1 MGTDSVIGVQ
11 TLIAGLSPDAA
22 VLLLTVGVA
31 LIYYELNRPGS
42 ILPGA
47 VGLLTVLLSVAAV
60 GQHGVNMVAV
70 ALILSGVALLTLSLL
85 RPTPMLLS
93 LAATVALIAGLRW
106 LPKYSCCTAVHTGV
120 AVGCG
125 VALGAGTSV
134 LTRIARRARVN
145 KGLDY

>member
-1 MGTDSVIGVQ
+1 M
-11 TLIAGLSPDAA
+11 
-22 VLLLTVGVA
+22 LTRGIA

-42 ILPGA
+42 ILPGSL
-47 VGLLTVLLSVAAV
+47 GLLTVLLSLAVVAR
-60 GQHGVNMVAV
+60 HGVNPVAV

-106 LPKYSCCTAVHTGV
+106 LPRYSCCSAVHTWMAV
-120 AVGCG
+120 ACG
-125 VALGAGTSV
+125 VSLGAGTSV

-145 KGLDY
+145 KGLDYWKTTER